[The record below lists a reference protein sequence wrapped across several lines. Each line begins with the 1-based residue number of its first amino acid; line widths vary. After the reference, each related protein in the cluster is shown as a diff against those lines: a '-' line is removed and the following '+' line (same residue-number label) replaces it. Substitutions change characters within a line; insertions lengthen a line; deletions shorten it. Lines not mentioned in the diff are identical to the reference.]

1 MEIVYFSSSGPTNP
15 ACKVRRNLLSAAWN
29 SNKYVTK
36 AWAFG
41 GQLFQSIFS
50 SFSTETNLGDRFQSS
65 RPICCLVD
73 LLALDA
79 PPCLKRPLNWIQ
91 SKGFS
96 LPWEPIRTRAKRST
110 MPQMKG
116 ELYWKNYQKFPI
128 MGSLQKRLLEATMRF
143 KRQAVAHLIN
153 SELWI
158 HGFSARNDSYYS
170 EKLFPRFS
178 IPTILFALKISCH
191 VIAFIRQHAASTD
204 F

>member
-15 ACKVRRNLLSAAWN
+15 ACKVRRNVLSAAWN

-79 PPCLKRPLNWIQ
+79 PPPSLKRPLNWIQ

-128 MGSLQKRLLEATMRF
+128 MGSIQKRLLVATMQF
-143 KRQAVAHLIN
+143 KQQAVALLYQFWTLNSWLFRQKWFLLFFGFQYRRYYLLWKFPATSLCWSIN
-153 SELWI
+153 MQLQQIFKS
-158 HGFSARNDSYYS
+158 
-170 EKLFPRFS
+170 
-178 IPTILFALKISCH
+178 
-191 VIAFIRQHAASTD
+191 
-204 F
+204 